1 MRQRKT
7 ASTGCATESE
17 QRNTTRRSERGMRRH
32 ASTEACDA
40 SEGEWLTTEG
50 SAEKRISLPRSQGVS
65 LERGVSPMVEGVS
78 LKEEGVS
85 LERAVSVIMEEVSL
99 REEGVSLIVEGKA
112 LSRSRERGS
121 EDSESESG

>member
-1 MRQRKT
+1 
-7 ASTGCATESE
+7 
-17 QRNTTRRSERGMRRH
+17 
-32 ASTEACDA
+32 
-40 SEGEWLTTEG
+40 
-50 SAEKRISLPRSQGVS
+50 
-65 LERGVSPMVEGVS
+65 MVEGVS

>member
-65 LERGVSPMVEGVS
+65 LERGVSPKV
-78 LKEEGVS
+78 
-85 LERAVSVIMEEVSL
+85 EEVSL

-121 EDSESESG
+121 EESESESG